1 LNDGETRTQLVKFV
15 LVGFLN
21 TAIHYGVFLILL
33 GSLGIHYLIAS
44 VSGYCCGLINSYLL
58 NRRWTFQ
65 CQAAANKMEF
75 IRFLAV
81 NGVALTINV
90 VVLRYAVVSLD
101 FSPQVAQV
109 GAIFLSLLTN
119 FFGSKMI
126 VYSH

>member
-1 LNDGETRTQLVKFV
+1 
-15 LVGFLN
+15 
-21 TAIHYGVFLILL
+21 
-33 GSLGIHYLIAS
+33 
-44 VSGYCCGLINSYLL
+44 
-58 NRRWTFQ
+58 
-65 CQAAANKMEF
+65 MEF

-126 VYSH
+126 VYSY